1 MKQARE
7 KDKPAITAPDDTKKT
22 RPSNQLERLQK
33 ILASAGIASRRKA
46 EEFILQGRVQVNGKI
61 VTELGSKADPIHDH
75 IRVDGKL
82 IRPAGETRYYMLNK
96 PKQFV
101 TTVSDP
107 QGRPTVMEFFSRI
120 KLRMFPVGRLDYH
133 SEGLLLVTNDGALA
147 NALTRAA
154 SHVPKTYLVKVSGVP
169 TEEALNALRRGVS
182 IPLGDPE
189 STPGYRG
196 REGRVRTAPATVRLF
211 RQGENPW
218 YEITIT
224 EGRNRQLRKM
234 FEEIG
239 HHVEKIRRVGY
250 GPLVLDLPPGEAREL
265 TAQEVQA
272 LYRAAKLSSPRGGTE
287 PTETKPSPRSR
298 SGQRPESSRAS
309 SHPSAERSH
318 RKSAGIRK
326 TRKTAPS
333 RGQ

>member
-1 MKQARE
+1 MKRAKETE
-7 KDKPAITAPDDTKKT
+7 KPVPAVPEDEKAE
-22 RPSNQLERLQK
+22 RPAGKVERLQK

-46 EEFILQGRVQVNGKI
+46 EEFILQGRVQVNGQI
-61 VTELGSKADPIHDH
+61 VSELGSKADPARDH

-82 IRPAGETRYYMLNK
+82 IRPADEYRYYMLNK

-107 QGRPTVMEFFSRI
+107 QGRPTVMQFFSRI

-133 SEGLLLVTNDGALA
+133 SEGLLLMTNDGELA

-154 SHVPKTYLVKVSGVP
+154 SHVPKTYLVKVSGIP
-169 TEEALNALRRGVS
+169 DENALNALRRGVS

-189 STPGYRG
+189 SNAGYRG
-196 REGRVRTAPATVRLF
+196 REARVRTAPATVRLF
-211 RQGENPW
+211 RAGENPW

-239 HHVEKIRRVGY
+239 HHVEKIRRVEY
-250 GPLVLDLPPGEAREL
+250 GPLVLDLPPGESREL

-272 LYRAAKLSSPRGGTE
+272 LYRAAKLTSAAKDSQPAGA
-287 PTETKPSPRSR
+287 KSKAR
-298 SGQRPESSRAS
+298 SGQQAQIPK
-309 SHPSAERSH
+309 PSAPNRKRS
-318 RKSAGIRK
+318 KSGPPRP
-326 TRKTAPS
+326 R
-333 RGQ
+333 

>member
-1 MKQARE
+1 MKRAKEMDTPALAVPEDE
-7 KDKPAITAPDDTKKT
+7 KTERPAGKV
-22 RPSNQLERLQK
+22 ERLQK

-61 VTELGSKADPIHDH
+61 VSELGSKADPIHDH

-82 IRPAGETRYYMLNK
+82 IHPAGEYRYYMLNK
-96 PKQFV
+96 PKQYV

-107 QGRPTVMEFFSRI
+107 QGRPTVMQFFSRI

-133 SEGLLLVTNDGALA
+133 SEGLLLVTNDGELA

-154 SHVPKTYLVKVSGVP
+154 SHVPKTYLVKIGGIPS
-169 TEEALNALRRGVS
+169 EEALNALRRGVS

-189 STPGYRG
+189 SNTGYRG
-196 REGRVRTAPATVRLF
+196 RESRVRTAPATVKLF
-211 RQGENPW
+211 RAGENPW

-239 HHVEKIRRVGY
+239 HHVEKIRRVEY
-250 GPLVLDLPPGEAREL
+250 GPLVLDLPPGESREL
-265 TAQEVQA
+265 TTQEVQA
-272 LYRAAKLSSPRGGTE
+272 LYRATKLTPPAKNGQPTGANSKPRLQRRSKTSKTST
-287 PTETKPSPRSR
+287 PTLKRSKHAPPRP
-298 SGQRPESSRAS
+298 Q
-309 SHPSAERSH
+309 
-318 RKSAGIRK
+318 
-326 TRKTAPS
+326 
-333 RGQ
+333 

>member
-1 MKQARE
+1 MKRAKDTE
-7 KDKPAITAPDDTKKT
+7 KPSLAAPEDEKAERPAGKV
-22 RPSNQLERLQK
+22 ERLQK

-46 EEFILQGRVQVNGKI
+46 EEFILQGRVQVNGQL
-61 VTELGSKADPIHDH
+61 VTELGSKADPAHDH

-82 IRPAGETRYYMLNK
+82 IRPADEYRYYMLNK

-107 QGRPTVMEFFSRI
+107 QGRPTVMQFFSRI

-133 SEGLLLVTNDGALA
+133 SEGLLLVTNDGELA

-154 SHVPKTYLVKVSGVP
+154 SHVPKTYLVKVSGIP
-169 TEEALNALRRGVS
+169 DENALNALRRGVS

-189 STPGYRG
+189 SSTGYRG

-211 RQGENPW
+211 RAGENPW

-239 HHVEKIRRVGY
+239 HHVEKIRRVEY
-250 GPLVLDLPPGEAREL
+250 GPLVLDLPPGESREL

-272 LYRAAKLSSPRGGTE
+272 LYRAAKLTSSPAGGQRNS
-287 PTETKPSPRSR
+287 TKSKPR
-298 SGQRPESSRAS
+298 SGQRSRPAK
-309 SHPSAERSH
+309 A
-318 RKSAGIRK
+318 AGA
-326 TRKTAPS
+326 TRK
-333 RGQ
+333 RGKPARPPAR

>member
-1 MKQARE
+1 MKRAKE
-7 KDKPAITAPDDTKKT
+7 TDTPAIAPQDDAKTACPAGKV
-22 RPSNQLERLQK
+22 ERLQK

-46 EEFILQGRVQVNGKI
+46 EGVILQGRVQVNGQI
-61 VTELGSKADPIHDH
+61 VSELGSKADPVHDH

-82 IRPAGETRYYMLNK
+82 IHPAGEYRYYMLNK

-107 QGRPTVMEFFSRI
+107 QGRPTVMQFFSRI

-133 SEGLLLVTNDGALA
+133 SEGLLLVTNDGELA

-154 SHVPKTYLVKVSGVP
+154 SHVPKTYLVKVGGVP
-169 TEEALNALRRGVS
+169 SEEALNALRRGVS

-189 STPGYRG
+189 SNTGYRG
-196 REGRVRTAPATVRLF
+196 REARVRTAPATVRLF
-211 RQGENPW
+211 RAGENPW

-239 HHVEKIRRVGY
+239 HHVEKIRRVEY
-250 GPLVLDLPPGEAREL
+250 GPLVLDLPPGESREL

-272 LYRAAKLSSPRGGTE
+272 LYRAAKLTSAAKGGQ
-287 PTETKPSPRSR
+287 PAGSKSKPRSGRRPQTSKTSIPDPKR
-298 SGQRPESSRAS
+298 SKPD
-309 SHPSAERSH
+309 
-318 RKSAGIRK
+318 
-326 TRKTAPS
+326 PS
-333 RGQ
+333 RPR

>member
-1 MKQARE
+1 MPALAAAETAEAAR
-7 KDKPAITAPDDTKKT
+7 PAGKV
-22 RPSNQLERLQK
+22 ERLQK

-46 EEFILQGRVQVNGKI
+46 EEFILQGRVQVNGQI
-61 VTELGSKADPIHDH
+61 VSELGSKADPVHDH

-82 IRPAGETRYYMLNK
+82 IHPVGEYRYYMLNK

-107 QGRPTVMEFFSRI
+107 QGRPTVMQFFSRI

-133 SEGLLLVTNDGALA
+133 SEGLLLVTNDGELA

-154 SHVPKTYLVKVSGVP
+154 SHVPKTYLVKVSGIP
-169 TEEALNALRRGVS
+169 DENALNALRRGVS

-189 STPGYRG
+189 SNTGYRG
-196 REGRVRTAPATVRLF
+196 REARVRTAPATVRLF
-211 RQGENPW
+211 RAGENPW

-239 HHVEKIRRVGY
+239 HHVEKIRRVEY
-250 GPLVLDLPPGEAREL
+250 GPLVLDLPPGESREL

-272 LYRAAKLSSPRGGTE
+272 LYRAAKLTSPAKDGRPAGSKS
-287 PTETKPSPRSR
+287 KPR
-298 SGQRPESSRAS
+298 SGQRPQ
-309 SHPSAERSH
+309 
-318 RKSAGIRK
+318 
-326 TRKTAPS
+326 TLKTATPDRKRS
-333 RGQ
+333 KPTPPRPR

>member
-1 MKQARE
+1 MKRAKETDTPVLAKPEDERAE
-7 KDKPAITAPDDTKKT
+7 RPADKA
-22 RPSNQLERLQK
+22 ERLQK

-46 EEFILQGRVQVNGKI
+46 EEFILQGRVQVNGQI
-61 VTELGSKADPIHDH
+61 VNELGSKADPVQDH

-82 IRPAGETRYYMLNK
+82 IHPAGEYRYYMLNK

-107 QGRPTVMEFFSRI
+107 QGRPTVMQFFSRI

-133 SEGLLLVTNDGALA
+133 SEGLLLVTNDGELA

-154 SHVPKTYLVKVSGVP
+154 SHVPKTYLVKVSGIP
-169 TEEALNALRRGVS
+169 DENALNALRRGVS

-189 STPGYRG
+189 SSTGYRG
-196 REGRVRTAPATVRLF
+196 REARVRTAPANVRLF
-211 RQGENPW
+211 RAGENPW
-218 YEITIT
+218 YEIRIT

-239 HHVEKIRRVGY
+239 HHVEKIRRVEY
-250 GPLVLDLPPGEAREL
+250 GPLILDLPPGESREL

-272 LYRAAKLSSPRGGTE
+272 LYRAAKLTASVKTVRSAGSKS
-287 PTETKPSPRSR
+287 KPR
-298 SGQRPESSRAS
+298 SGQRRESPKIPIPKRR
-309 SHPSAERSH
+309 RSKPTVP
-318 RKSAGIRK
+318 RPR
-326 TRKTAPS
+326 
-333 RGQ
+333 

>member
-1 MKQARE
+1 MKRA
-7 KDKPAITAPDDTKKT
+7 KDTKKTASAATDDTKKT
-22 RPSNQLERLQK
+22 RPSNQVERLQK

-46 EEFILQGRVQVNGKI
+46 EEFILQGRVQVNGQI

-82 IRPAGETRYYMLNK
+82 IHPAGETRYYMLNK

-120 KLRMFPVGRLDYH
+120 RLRMFPVGRLDYH

-169 TEEALNALRRGVS
+169 SEEALNALRRGVS
-182 IPLGDPE
+182 IPLGDLE
-189 STPGYRG
+189 SNAGYRG
-196 REGRVRTAPATVRLF
+196 REARVRTAPATVRLF

-250 GPLVLDLPPGEAREL
+250 GPLVLDLPPGEVREL
-265 TAQEVQA
+265 TAPEVQA
-272 LYRAAKLSSPRGGTE
+272 LYRAAKL
-287 PTETKPSPRSR
+287 PSP
-298 SGQRPESSRAS
+298 
-309 SHPSAERSH
+309 SAGAKQTVMKKT
-318 RKSAGIRK
+318 RKSAASHER
-326 TRKTAPS
+326 
-333 RGQ
+333 

>member
-1 MKQARE
+1 MKRAKETPAPATPEDE
-7 KDKPAITAPDDTKKT
+7 KAE
-22 RPSNQLERLQK
+22 RPTGKVERLQK

-46 EEFILQGRVQVNGKI
+46 EEFILQGRVQVNGQI
-61 VTELGSKADPIHDH
+61 VSELGSKADPVHDH

-82 IRPAGETRYYMLNK
+82 IRPADEFRYYMLNK
-96 PKQFV
+96 PKQYV

-107 QGRPTVMEFFSRI
+107 QGRPTVMQFFSRI

-133 SEGLLLVTNDGALA
+133 SEGLLLMTNDGELA

-169 TEEALNALRRGVS
+169 DENALNALRRGVS
-182 IPLGDPE
+182 IPLGDIE
-189 STPGYRG
+189 STAGYRG
-196 REGRVRTAPATVRLF
+196 REARVRTAPATVRLF
-211 RQGENPW
+211 RAGENPW

-239 HHVEKIRRVGY
+239 HHVEKIRRVEY
-250 GPLVLDLPPGEAREL
+250 GPLVLDLPPGELREL

-272 LYRAAKLSSPRGGTE
+272 LYRAAKLTSTATGSQAAGS
-287 PTETKPSPRSR
+287 KSKPRSGPRPQSSKTSTSNRKR
-298 SGQRPESSRAS
+298 STPGTSR
-309 SHPSAERSH
+309 
-318 RKSAGIRK
+318 
-326 TRKTAPS
+326 S
-333 RGQ
+333 R

>member
-1 MKQARE
+1 MKRATETEPPAGDSSEAE
-7 KDKPAITAPDDTKKT
+7 KTAHPAGKV
-22 RPSNQLERLQK
+22 ERLQK

-46 EEFILQGRVQVNGKI
+46 EEFILQGRVQVNGQI
-61 VTELGSKADPIHDH
+61 VSELGSKADPARDH

-82 IRPAGETRYYMLNK
+82 IHPADEYRYYMLNK

-107 QGRPTVMEFFSRI
+107 QGRPTVMQFFSRI

-133 SEGLLLVTNDGALA
+133 SEGLLLVTNDGELA

-169 TEEALNALRRGVS
+169 DETALNALRRGVS

-189 STPGYRG
+189 SNPGYRG
-196 REGRVRTAPATVRLF
+196 REARVRTAPANVRLF
-211 RQGENPW
+211 RAGENPW

-234 FEEIG
+234 FEEVG
-239 HHVEKIRRVGY
+239 HHVEKIRRVEY
-250 GPLVLDLPPGEAREL
+250 GPLVLDLAPGESREL
-265 TAQEVQA
+265 TGQEVQA
-272 LYRAAKLSSPRGGTE
+272 LYRAAKLTSAAKGCQPAASKPTPRA
-287 PTETKPSPRSR
+287 
-298 SGQRPESSRAS
+298 GQRPAPKNLAS
-309 SHPSAERSH
+309 NRKRNGPASPRH
-318 RKSAGIRK
+318 R
-326 TRKTAPS
+326 
-333 RGQ
+333 

>member
-1 MKQARE
+1 MKRAKETDALALAAPEDE
-7 KDKPAITAPDDTKKT
+7 KAGRPAGKV
-22 RPSNQLERLQK
+22 ERLQK

-46 EEFILQGRVQVNGKI
+46 EEFILQGRVQVNGQI
-61 VTELGSKADPIHDH
+61 VSELGSKADPAHDH

-82 IRPAGETRYYMLNK
+82 IRPADEYRYYMLNK

-107 QGRPTVMEFFSRI
+107 QGRPTVMEFFSRV
-120 KLRMFPVGRLDYH
+120 KLRMFPIGRLDYH
-133 SEGLLLVTNDGALA
+133 SEGLLLVTNDGELA

-154 SHVPKTYLVKVSGVP
+154 SHVPKTYLVKVSGIP
-169 TEEALNALRRGVS
+169 DENALNALRRGVS

-189 STPGYRG
+189 SSTGYRG
-196 REGRVRTAPATVRLF
+196 REARVRTAPATVRLF
-211 RQGENPW
+211 RAGENPW

-239 HHVEKIRRVGY
+239 HHVEKIRRVEY
-250 GPLVLDLPPGEAREL
+250 GPLVLDLPPGESREL

-272 LYRAAKLSSPRGGTE
+272 LYRAAKLTPAAKGSLPAGS
-287 PTETKPSPRSR
+287 KSKAR
-298 SGQRPESSRAS
+298 SGQRPQTPKTSTLNRKRTKPGPARSR
-309 SHPSAERSH
+309 
-318 RKSAGIRK
+318 
-326 TRKTAPS
+326 
-333 RGQ
+333 

>member
-1 MKQARE
+1 MKRARDT
-7 KDKPAITAPDDTKKT
+7 DKPAIAATNAANIT
-22 RPSNQLERLQK
+22 RAKGKVERLQK

-46 EEFILQGRVQVNGKI
+46 EEFILQGRVQVNGQI
-61 VTELGSKADPIHDH
+61 VSELGSKADPIHDY

-82 IRPAGETRYYMLNK
+82 IHPAGEYRYYMLNK

-133 SEGLLLVTNDGALA
+133 SEGLLLVTNDGELA

-169 TEEALNALRRGVS
+169 SEEALNALRRGVS

-189 STPGYRG
+189 SNTGYRG
-196 REGRVRTAPATVRLF
+196 REARVRTAPATVRLF
-211 RQGENPW
+211 RAGENPW
-218 YEITIT
+218 YEIAIT

-239 HHVEKIRRVGY
+239 HHVEKIRRVEY
-250 GPLVLDLPPGEAREL
+250 GPLVLDLPPGESREL

-272 LYRAAKLSSPRGGTE
+272 LYRAAKLSSPGGGQRTVS
-287 PTETKPSPRSR
+287 KSKLR
-298 SGQRPESSRAS
+298 SGQRPQ
-309 SHPSAERSH
+309 PLKTSAPDPKR
-318 RKSAGIRK
+318 I
-326 TRKTAPS
+326 TRGPARP
-333 RGQ
+333 R

>member
-1 MKQARE
+1 MKRAKETNAPALAAPEDE
-7 KDKPAITAPDDTKKT
+7 KPERPAGKV
-22 RPSNQLERLQK
+22 ERLQK

-46 EEFILQGRVQVNGKI
+46 EEFILQGRVQVNGQL
-61 VTELGSKADPIHDH
+61 VTELGSKADPVHDH

-82 IRPAGETRYYMLNK
+82 IRPADEFRYYMLNK

-107 QGRPTVMEFFSRI
+107 QGRPTVMQFFSRI

-133 SEGLLLVTNDGALA
+133 SEGLLLVTNDGELA

-154 SHVPKTYLVKVSGVP
+154 SHVPKTYLVKVSGIP
-169 TEEALNALRRGVS
+169 DENALNALRRGVS

-189 STPGYRG
+189 SNAGYRG
-196 REGRVRTAPATVRLF
+196 REARVRTAPATVRLF
-211 RQGENPW
+211 RAGENPW

-239 HHVEKIRRVGY
+239 HHVEKIRRVEY
-250 GPLVLDLPPGEAREL
+250 GPLVLDLPPGESREL
-265 TAQEVQA
+265 TEREVQA
-272 LYRAAKLSSPRGGTE
+272 LYRAAKLTPGAKDSQPAGAKSKPR
-287 PTETKPSPRSR
+287 P
-298 SGQRPESSRAS
+298 GQRRQISKTSPPNRKRSKPASSR
-309 SHPSAERSH
+309 PR
-318 RKSAGIRK
+318 
-326 TRKTAPS
+326 
-333 RGQ
+333 

>member
-1 MKQARE
+1 MKRARE
-7 KDKPAITAPDDTKKT
+7 TDRPALAAPEDEKAE
-22 RPSNQLERLQK
+22 RPIGKAERLQK

-46 EEFILQGRVQVNGKI
+46 EEFILQGRVQVNGQI
-61 VTELGSKADPIHDH
+61 VSELGSKADPMHDH

-82 IRPAGETRYYMLNK
+82 IRPANEYRYYMLNK
-96 PKQFV
+96 PKQYV

-107 QGRPTVMEFFSRI
+107 QGRPTVMEFFSRV

-133 SEGLLLVTNDGALA
+133 SEGLLLVTNDGELA

-154 SHVPKTYLVKVSGVP
+154 SHVPKTYLVKVSGIP
-169 TEEALNALRRGVS
+169 EEKALNALRRGVS

-189 STPGYRG
+189 SSSGYRG
-196 REGRVRTAPATVRLF
+196 REARVRTAPATIRLF
-211 RQGENPW
+211 RAGENPW

-239 HHVEKIRRVGY
+239 HHVEKIRRVEY
-250 GPLVLDLPPGEAREL
+250 GPLVLDLPPGESREL

-272 LYRAAKLSSPRGGTE
+272 LYRAAKLTSATKSSGPAG
-287 PTETKPSPRSR
+287 PKSKLR
-298 SGQRPESSRAS
+298 SGSRPQTSN
-309 SHPSAERSH
+309 PLPPN
-318 RKSAGIRK
+318 RKLRK
-326 TRKTAPS
+326 PTTPRP
-333 RGQ
+333 R

>member
-1 MKQARE
+1 MKRTRE
-7 KDKPAITAPDDTKKT
+7 KDTLTIPSPEAERTERPAAKV
-22 RPSNQLERLQK
+22 ERLQK

-46 EEFILQGRVQVNGKI
+46 EEFILQGRVQVNGQI
-61 VTELGSKADPIHDH
+61 VSELGSKADPVNDH

-82 IRPAGETRYYMLNK
+82 IRPADEFRYYMLNK

-107 QGRPTVMEFFSRI
+107 QGRPTVMQFFSRI

-133 SEGLLLVTNDGALA
+133 SEGLLLVTNDGELA

-169 TEEALNALRRGVS
+169 DENALNALRRGVS
-182 IPLGDPE
+182 IPLGDFE
-189 STPGYRG
+189 LNTGYRG
-196 REGRVRTAPATVRLF
+196 REARVRTAPATVRLF
-211 RQGENPW
+211 RAGENPW

-239 HHVEKIRRVGY
+239 HHVEKIRRVEY
-250 GPLVLDLPPGEAREL
+250 GPLVLDLPPGESREL
-265 TAQEVQA
+265 TAHEVQA
-272 LYRAAKLSSPRGGTE
+272 LYRAAKLTSGTKGGQPTGSKSTARLRPRT
-287 PTETKPSPRSR
+287 
-298 SGQRPESSRAS
+298 QSSRT
-309 SHPSAERSH
+309 
-318 RKSAGIRK
+318 SAG
-326 TRKTAPS
+326 AS
-333 RGQ
+333 RGRVRTSERNTAR